1 MKNKILC
8 LLLSTIIIVLACKNE
23 TKPKISEEQIWKLGW
38 RMIESSFKEKDLMA
52 EAQFDSL
59 LMYTKKLDKNFLIT
73 GLETKSKFGRK
84 AEVTSVLNAQNPA
97 MLQQICSMPFLANFE
112 ACKNSA
118 EEKVENQPL
127 QMELLNMFVQDQA
140 VRGKVLTD
148 LINKYAIDNSQI
160 STTDK
165 STIDAANQKRLK
177 EIIQEAGFPTRKLVG
192 KDAVQGAFFIIQH
205 ADGDKEWQQSQ
216 LKNIERAVK
225 NGDLDGQ
232 RYAYLYDRIRVDSGE
247 KQVYGTQFEKI
258 DRAKKTVRLSA
269 IEDAENLDNRRRQI
283 GMMPIEMYKKLVLQ
297 DL

>member
-1 MKNKILC
+1 
-8 LLLSTIIIVLACKNE
+8 
-23 TKPKISEEQIWKLGW
+23 
-38 RMIESSFKEKDLMA
+38 
-52 EAQFDSL
+52 
-59 LMYTKKLDKNFLIT
+59 
-73 GLETKSKFGRK
+73 
-84 AEVTSVLNAQNPA
+84 
-97 MLQQICSMPFLANFE
+97 MPFLAAFE

-283 GMMPIEMYKKLVLQ
+283 GMMPIDMYKKLVLQ